1 MESAGGTV
9 LGKNDIKVG
18 LDIGSNQIH
27 VVVCERDEDY
37 NLNIIGVGSGPSAG
51 LRRGVIVDMDSA
63 AAAIADAVAHAEEMA
78 GCAAVSVLASAS
90 GTHGSSIASRGVV
103 AGSYSHLTL
112 PTSDAVET
120 LPGAACTKK
129 TKK

>member
-63 AAAIADAVAHAEEMA
+63 AAAIADAVAHAEEMS
-78 GCAAVSVLASAS
+78 GCAAVSEIGRAHV
-90 GTHGSSIASRGVV
+90 
-103 AGSYSHLTL
+103 
-112 PTSDAVET
+112 
-120 LPGAACTKK
+120 
-129 TKK
+129 